1 MGLFAKLKQKWDN
14 WYYRDFEDE
23 PGDWDEEE
31 IDDEKVSPETRAAY
45 FKDVDTRTV
54 YVLENMGQMAEA
66 AEKMEQCQGEY
77 NAVTDLLTDME
88 EIEALPKDVRVVIM
102 ELAQTIENLEKER
115 RQVYMDSGKLSE
127 ARIKLIE
134 RYEDEVPNGIRKIKE
149 AEDYRKLVKMDMRKM
164 EAERNSCRYQMREA
178 MGIVA
183 NSRGIAMICGGAMI
197 LAIILLVVL
206 HIVYQ
211 MDVTLGYLLIGGAG
225 ALTLTVLFVRYQ
237 DALRDIRRLEKVRDK
252 TISLQNTVKIRY
264 INNTNLLSYLYMK
277 YGVDSAAELEADW
290 ETYMDEINARAKD
303 EKLKEDLEYYYNKLT
318 KMLKDMNIR
327 DPEIWTRQTQALID
341 PREMVEVRHALIGR
355 RQKLRERL
363 EYNREIAEKA
373 QKKIKDLAKAYPQY
387 SKEIAGIVKRYEG
400 AG

>member
-1 MGLFAKLKQKWDN
+1 M
-14 WYYRDFEDE
+14 
-23 PGDWDEEE
+23 
-31 IDDEKVSPETRAAY
+31 
-45 FKDVDTRTV
+45 DTRTV

-115 RQVYMDSGKLSE
+115 RQVYMDSGRLSE
-127 ARIKLIE
+127 ARIKLLE
-134 RYEDEVPNGIRKIKE
+134 RYEDEVPNGIKKIRE

-178 MGIVA
+178 VGIVA
-183 NSRGIAMICGGAMI
+183 NSRGIAMICAGAMI
-197 LAIILLVVL
+197 LAIILLVIL
-206 HIVYQ
+206 QIVYR

-327 DPEIWTRQTQALID
+327 DPEIWTRQTKALID

-373 QKKIKDLAKAYPQY
+373 QKKIKDLATAYPQY
-387 SKEIAGIVKRYEG
+387 SQEIAGIVKRYEG
-400 AG
+400 A